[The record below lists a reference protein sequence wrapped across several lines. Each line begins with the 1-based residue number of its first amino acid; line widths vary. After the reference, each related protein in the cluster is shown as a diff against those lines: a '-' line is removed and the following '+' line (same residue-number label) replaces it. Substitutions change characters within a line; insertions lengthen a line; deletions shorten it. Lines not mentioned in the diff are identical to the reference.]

1 MTIEWFTLCKL
12 VVLPDLLQLPSW
24 DPYTAACVNIQGIPN
39 YSYLTCSE
47 RQSLALNQRIVVD
60 GLRMNNSSEGGG
72 GHHDCLAAK
81 NLK

>member
-12 VVLPDLLQLPSW
+12 VVLADLLQLPSW
-24 DPYTAACVNIQGIPN
+24 HLYIAACVNIQGIPN

-47 RQSLALNQRIVVD
+47 RQSLALNQRIAVD
-60 GLRMNNSSEGGG
+60 GLRMNNGGDSG

-81 NLK
+81 KN